1 MNLSVR
7 GLQEGA
13 LVAMAGLVTGF
24 DMHLEVEI
32 TARSCEPEYVD
43 ATEILVEFGRGMM
56 DSIHAFLAE
65 QGAWVPSSILDLLG
79 ESARLFGTA
88 YYLNE
93 GGQSGD
99 EEAMKANEK
108 LHEAY
113 RQFHELLESKGWTV
127 P

>member
-1 MNLSVR
+1 
-7 GLQEGA
+7 
-13 LVAMAGLVTGF
+13 MAVLVTGF
-24 DMHLEVEI
+24 DTHLEAEI
-32 TARSCEPEYVD
+32 AARSREPEYVD
-43 ATEILVEFGRGMM
+43 ATEILVEFGKRMM
-56 DSIHAFLAE
+56 DAIHAFLEE
-65 QGAWVPSSILDLLG
+65 QGAWIPSSMLDLLG

-88 YYLNE
+88 YYLNQ

-113 RQFHELLESKGWTV
+113 RLFRENLESKGWEV